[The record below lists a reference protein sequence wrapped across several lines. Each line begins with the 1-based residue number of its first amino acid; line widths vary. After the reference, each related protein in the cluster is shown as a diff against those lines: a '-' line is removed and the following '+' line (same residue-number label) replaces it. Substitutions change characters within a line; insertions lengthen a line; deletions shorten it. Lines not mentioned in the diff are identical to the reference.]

1 MAGMVTMSEPRTGL
15 AARDH
20 MPITGRIASRLH
32 HRYGWVDMDD
42 LRSYAYLGL
51 TLAAK
56 RYRADRGVAFEMFAS
71 RKGMF
76 LAIDEMRKD
85 GVLRRRRAGPGLTT
99 TVLTADIPDP
109 RGSRSYER
117 LERRDMC
124 RMLLGRLRTQDR
136 QLVMMYYADGMTFR
150 EIAKVF
156 SISESA
162 ACLRHKAA
170 LGTLRRIARKTVIA

>member
-1 MAGMVTMSEPRTGL
+1 MAGMETMDETRTGPS
-15 AARDH
+15 APDH
-20 MPITGRIASRLH
+20 LPVAGRIALCLH
-32 HRYGWVDMDD
+32 RWYGWVGMDD
-42 LRSYAYLGL
+42 LRSYAYLGMA
-51 TLAAK
+51 LAAK
-56 RYRADRGVAFEMFAS
+56 SYRADRGVAFEMFAS

-85 GVLRRRRAGPGLTT
+85 GVLRRRRAGPMPTT

-109 RGSRSYER
+109 RGSRGYER
-117 LERRDMC
+117 LERLDMC
-124 RMLLGRLRTQDR
+124 RMLLGGLRTQDR

-162 ACLRHKAA
+162 ACLRHKAV
-170 LGTLRRIARKTVIA
+170 LDRLRRIGRRTVVA